1 MPAIVSHYLLAQR
14 VIDDLRRLS
23 PEIKPDR
30 EAFIWG
36 ASGPDLFFCHR
47 LLPFHKERSLS
58 RFGSRM
64 HNEPAHRLL
73 NYLVEYAEA
82 NNDDIIMSYAL
93 GFITHYAFD
102 AAAHPFVLYYAGQ
115 MAFRRGDTH
124 ESICHNEIEAALDSL
139 FYKRETG
146 RLISTF
152 RLQDAAPKGCEANKH
167 IACAMCKYMREVYG
181 LNVHFSEIMT
191 AQKDWHDA
199 LALLNDP
206 SNVRRKI
213 VRLGERAVG
222 LKPMLS
228 LMFREDHP
236 AEDADFANEKNGIWY
251 AEKEGRE
258 HNESFYELAN
268 KAEAL
273 SVSLIMQV
281 LSGKKIAPE
290 QCEATFS
297 GH

>member
-1 MPAIVSHYLLAQR
+1 MPAIVSHYLLAHR
-14 VIDDLRRLS
+14 VMETLYTLRPGLD
-23 PEIKPDR
+23 PDR
-30 EAFIWG
+30 DAFIWG

-47 LLPFHKERSLS
+47 LLPLQRERSLS

-73 NYLVEYAEA
+73 NFLAEYARV
-82 NNDDIIMSYAL
+82 NNDDVVMSYAM

-102 AAAHPFVLYYAGQ
+102 ATAHPFVLYFAAQ
-115 MAFRRGDTH
+115 MAFRRKNTH

-146 RLISTF
+146 RLISTL
-152 RLQDAAPKGCEANKH
+152 RLSDTAPMNREVNKH
-167 IACAMCKYMREVYG
+167 IACVLCKYMREAYG
-181 LNVHFSEIMT
+181 LNVRFSEIMT
-191 AQKDWHDA
+191 AQRDWHNA

-206 SNVRRKI
+206 SRLRRKI
-213 VRLGERAVG
+213 VRLGERAAG

-228 LMFREDHP
+228 PMFREDYP
-236 AEDADFANEKNGIWY
+236 PEEEDYANEGGRLWY
-251 AEKEGRE
+251 AEGEGRE
-258 HNESFYELAN
+258 HRESFYSLAQQ
-268 KAEAL
+268 AQAL

-281 LSGKKIAPE
+281 ISGKKIAPE